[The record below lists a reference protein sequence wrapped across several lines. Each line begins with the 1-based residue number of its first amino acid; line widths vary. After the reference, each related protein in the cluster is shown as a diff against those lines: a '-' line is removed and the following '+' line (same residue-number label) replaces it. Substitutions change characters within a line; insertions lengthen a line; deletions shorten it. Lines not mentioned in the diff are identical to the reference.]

1 MPVVLRYTL
10 LRLSLLAAVGL
21 LAYAVGL
28 RGVWWLL
35 VTALVSILLSFVLLR
50 GPREQMTQAILDRQQ
65 QRAQGGGPGSG
76 GRSGGGRFSRG
87 LDDDAAAED
96 ADDDRRREGPRG

>member
-35 VTALVSILLSFVLLR
+35 VTAVVSILLSFVLLR

-65 QRAQGGGPGSG
+65 QRAQGGGPS
-76 GRSGGGRFSRG
+76 SGGGRFSRG

>member
-35 VTALVSILLSFVLLR
+35 VTAVVSILLSFVLLR

-65 QRAQGGGPGSG
+65 QRAQGGPS
-76 GRSGGGRFSRG
+76 RGGGRFSRG

>member
-35 VTALVSILLSFVLLR
+35 VTAVVSILLSMVLLR

-65 QRAQGGGPGSG
+65 RGRSATGRGTG
-76 GRSGGGRFSRG
+76 GRLSRG
-87 LDDDAAAED
+87 LDADAAAED
-96 ADDDRRREGPRG
+96 ADDDRRRRDPRG

>member
-1 MPVVLRYTL
+1 MLRYTL

-35 VTALVSILLSFVLLR
+35 VTAVVSILLSFVLLR

-65 QRAQGGGPGSG
+65 QRAQGGGPS
-76 GRSGGGRFSRG
+76 SGGGRFSRG

>member
-35 VTALVSILLSFVLLR
+35 VTAVVSILLSMVLLR

-65 QRAQGGGPGSG
+65 QR
-76 GRSGGGRFSRG
+76 GRSGTGRGTGGRLSRG
-87 LDDDAAAED
+87 LDADAAAED
-96 ADDDRRREGPRG
+96 ADDDRRRRDPRG